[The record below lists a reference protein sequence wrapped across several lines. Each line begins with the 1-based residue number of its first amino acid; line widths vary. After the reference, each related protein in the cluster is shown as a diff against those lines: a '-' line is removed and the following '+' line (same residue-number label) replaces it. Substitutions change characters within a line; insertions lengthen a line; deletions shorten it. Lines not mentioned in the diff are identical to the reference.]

1 MTLLNMF
8 ASKLETKPKAAPILD
23 LKQALDIHHVL
34 NEKLQNTLEGNNDAG
49 LEVAVISQDNLC
61 TIGKWLYG
69 EGKQLYAHL
78 PEYEAMRQVHAE
90 LHTCAGQVL
99 TEYQVGNA
107 DYADVLFKTKFRTV
121 SNKNKMELTQLFRA
135 ANR

>member
-8 ASKLETKPKAAPILD
+8 ASKLETKPNAAPILD

-78 PEYEAMRQVHAE
+78 PEYEAMRKVHAE
-90 LHTCAGQVL
+90 LHTCAGEVL